1 MFSCYLLEEQEFSLH
16 KLQATMGQPFQL
28 LCIAAR
34 STDRS
39 YPGSLLGNGQKVG
52 GAGLPGMSYWWSM
65 VGVHQYTFH
74 ALMYHI
80 AQKPRIIKHVVRA

>member
-34 STDRS
+34 STDTEVTLVLFLEMVKKLEVQVYQACRTGGVWLAFINIRFMHS
-39 YPGSLLGNGQKVG
+39 CITLRKNLELLN
-52 GAGLPGMSYWWSM
+52 
-65 VGVHQYTFH
+65 
-74 ALMYHI
+74 I
-80 AQKPRIIKHVVRA
+80 